1 VKRLLLVLFAAYRR
15 RISPLL
21 PDRCRYYPSCS
32 AYASE
37 AIERFGA
44 GRGMLLAAWRLL
56 RCNPLSDGGIDPVPE
71 TFTLRR
77 HRSPSQVARSSS
89 TSE

>member
-1 VKRLLLVLFAAYRR
+1 MKRLLLALLAAYRR

-21 PDRCRYYPSCS
+21 PDRCRYHPSCS
-32 AYASE
+32 AYAGE

-44 GRGMLLAAWRLL
+44 LRGTLLAAWRLL
-56 RCNPLSDGGIDPVPE
+56 RCNPLSDGGLDPVPE

-77 HRSPSQVARSSS
+77 HRSPSQASRPS
-89 TSE
+89 TPSQ